1 MSKKK
6 SFRENVADE
15 MIRHLEAGTAPWQKP
30 WDPGVYHARP
40 FNPTSN
46 KSYHGI
52 NAVILD
58 MSEHTDPRWLTFRQ
72 AQELGAQVQGGEKA
86 TMIEYWKWTD
96 TQKVLDATGQPVIGE
111 DGKPL
116 TETLKL
122 DRPQVFYAS
131 VFNAGQI
138 DGLEPYKA
146 PPLTFEPVEEAEIVL
161 SESGIPIIH
170 DQDDRAFYATFQDQ
184 IHLPDRSAFPT
195 AYDFYSTALHEVGHA
210 TGHKSR
216 MNREF
221 GPFGSEAYAKEELKA
236 EMASYMVSR
245 ELSLGHN
252 PERHAGYLESWL
264 KAIKEDRNFLFQAAQ
279 DAERITTWVMEPEK
293 RQALENAMQKRNEAN
308 KSEQVQEREQ
318 ENAPEQEASKDRTYL
333 AVPYEEKD
341 EAKALGAKWDRK
353 AKSWYT
359 QDAGNA
365 DLMKWKAESPPA
377 PETANDPIKEFAQAL
392 KDHGIV
398 IKGYPV
404 MNGKWQRASLE
415 GEPRKQNASYRAF
428 LDGLPNAQIKNFK
441 TDELHKWVSAGQPL
455 TEKERAALQAQAAE
469 TRAARAQELAQ
480 AQNAAAKKAFG
491 VWKNAP
497 AWADKSNS
505 GYLER
510 KDVKG
515 YGVKIDKEGCLIIP
529 ARDVDGHI
537 HTLQTIGEDTK
548 HFLKNGRK
556 GGMMHVIDPNKEIA
570 EAGRIIIAEG
580 YATVA
585 TLHEATGNPV
595 VAAFDSGNLKAVAV
609 ALKSKYPEAEMV
621 IAIDNDHQLER
632 NVGRAKAWDAARAV
646 EGKVLEP
653 PLSKEERLK
662 GLTDWNDLAQS
673 RGKDA
678 TANLIKSALRP
689 QSHQKGQEQEI
700 AM

>member
-96 TQKVLDATGQPVIGE
+96 TKKVLDTTGQPVIGE

-170 DQDDRAFYATFQDQ
+170 DQDDRAFYATIQDQ
-184 IHLPDRSAFPT
+184 IHLPDRSVFPT
-195 AYDFYSTALHEVGHA
+195 AYDYYSTALHEVGHA

-216 MNREF
+216 MDREF

-245 ELSLGHN
+245 ELGLGHN

-293 RQALENAMQKRNEAN
+293 RQVLENAMQKRNEAN
-308 KSEQVQEREQ
+308 KYEHVQEREQ
-318 ENAPEQEASKDRTYL
+318 ENAPEQETSKDRTYL

-341 EAKALGAKWDRK
+341 AAKALGAQWDRK

-359 QDAGNA
+359 QDTGNT
-365 DLMKWKAESPPA
+365 DLLKWKAETPPA
-377 PETANDPIKEFAQAL
+377 PETANDPIKEFAQVL
-392 KDHGIV
+392 KDHGIA

-415 GEPRKQNASYRAF
+415 GDPKNQDASYRAF
-428 LDGLPNAQIKNFK
+428 LDGIPNAQITNFK
-441 TDELHKWVSAGQPL
+441 TGDIHRWVSAGQPL
-455 TEKERAALQAQAAE
+455 SSQERAVLQAQAAE
-469 TRAARAQELAQ
+469 TRAARAQELVQ

-491 VWKNAP
+491 IWKNAH

-505 GYLER
+505 EYLQR
-510 KDVKG
+510 KDVQGHGIKVDETG
-515 YGVKIDKEGCLIIP
+515 RLLIP
-529 ARDVDGHI
+529 ARDTKGRI
-537 HTLQTIGEDTK
+537 HSLQTIDEDGK
-548 HFLKNGRK
+548 AFLKNGRK
-556 GGMMHVIDPNKEIA
+556 GGMMHVIDPKKEI
-570 EAGRIIIAEG
+570 ETTGQIIISEG
-580 YATVA
+580 YATAA

-595 VAAFDSGNLKAVAV
+595 IAAFDSGNIKAVAV
-609 ALKSKYPEAEMV
+609 AVKSKRPEVEIV
-621 IAIDNDHQLER
+621 IAADNDHQLER
-632 NVGRAKAWDAARAV
+632 NVGLTKARDAAKAV
-646 EGKVLEP
+646 EGRVIEP
-653 PLSKEERLK
+653 PLSKEERLI
-662 GLTDWNDLAQS
+662 GLTDWNDLAGS

-678 TANLIKSALRP
+678 AAKLIKSALSP
-689 QSHQKGQEQEI
+689 QSRQKGQEQEM